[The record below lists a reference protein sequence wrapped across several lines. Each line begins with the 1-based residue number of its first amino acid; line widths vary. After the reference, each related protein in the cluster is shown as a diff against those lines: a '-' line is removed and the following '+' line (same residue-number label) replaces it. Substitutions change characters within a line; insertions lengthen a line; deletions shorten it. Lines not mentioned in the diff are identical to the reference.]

1 MYPFPE
7 VQLIN
12 NCNFSSKPPFAGE
25 EPLRSLWDGEIDG
38 YRSPGSQGGKWDADH
53 AEGGGDKP
61 GEDQVRRISCIFPN
75 PGCDRAAAEE
85 MQTCST
91 TIVLKYLQV

>member
-1 MYPFPE
+1 MLQVKNLSVARE
-7 VQLIN
+7 MVKSMAIEALAARE
-12 NCNFSSKPPFAGE
+12 AG
-25 EPLRSLWDGEIDG
+25 R
-38 YRSPGSQGGKWDADH
+38 DADH

-91 TIVLKYLQV
+91 TFCTQVFTGKRDFSNSIKA